1 MIFFEKKL
9 ESDWKTERED
19 DKNTGKSCLSRKKKV
34 SGEKEEE
41 EEEKANSESNCELER
56 ELWPGARLLQVTD
69 KAFLYLNALVTTIVF
84 TRYLAELLS

>member
-9 ESDWKTERED
+9 ESNWKTERED
-19 DKNTGKSCLSRKKKV
+19 NKNTGKSCLLHKKKV
-34 SGEKEEE
+34 SGEK
-41 EEEKANSESNCELER
+41 EEKANSESNCEPER

-84 TRYLAELLS
+84 TRYLAALLS